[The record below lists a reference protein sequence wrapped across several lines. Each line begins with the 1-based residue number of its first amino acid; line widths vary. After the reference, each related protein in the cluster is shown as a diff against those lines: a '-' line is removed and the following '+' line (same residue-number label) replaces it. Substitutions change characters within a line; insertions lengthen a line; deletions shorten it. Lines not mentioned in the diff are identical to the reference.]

1 VTTGNDDG
9 TAQLTAL
16 NAILKEL
23 KRGRSGTTAD
33 SDGPSPARR
42 RETRLTGDTGADIER
57 QKEALEDLAEAYA
70 ALNDQ
75 YDSRTQALTLEHKQA
90 MIEIEESYINQK
102 VAILELLEE
111 KEKELET
118 EKEKLKAMEEGS
130 AAAAFQ
136 RMKIDELTEAM
147 EGHTEATKDNLKAL
161 KERTKAQR
169 EASKA
174 EHSAAERIVKL
185 GESLTGLTVKTG
197 SFAEKLM
204 HLGSDVKK
212 VGFKGLT
219 KGAKAFGKSLPIK
232 LGAALVNATVD
243 LAKAQDKAIS
253 AFKKATGAGKQ
264 YNLEITKLQRSTQAA
279 GVTAADAGKT
289 FGTLFESFS
298 AFTELSEKERA
309 TLGET
314 SALLSKLGVDAGTS
328 GKIMDQMT
336 RSLGM
341 SAEGTNDILLRLAG
355 NAKSLG
361 VSMKKMSADFAGA
374 FKELAKYG
382 DNAIDVFEG
391 LSKQAKATG
400 ISVGN
405 LLGLAKKFDTFDS
418 AATSV
423 GKLNAILGGPYLNS
437 IDMLNATEEE
447 RIDLLRQT
455 VDASGVQFEA
465 MKRFEKQAIASAMG
479 MSVEDASRIMK
490 MNTAEMRLQ
499 SLQQEELAELAADS
513 QEIMEKLKNAFRT
526 LLVDMRPL
534 IETVIIPVLDFFG
547 GIAKFFGEAEGAMGK
562 FIKVGLLAA
571 GIAAVIG
578 APFTGGASLV
588 TYAAIA
594 GTAGIA
600 AFSGGGGGVGTS
612 KKAKGFAP
620 GTNRGQTVGD
630 YFSSN
635 PIKMNELGPEKAIT
649 DANAFVPD
657 NTIIQSHAALQREAD
672 RGSATNELLGQILN
686 KLGDQKFS
694 VSVGPHEFEEFAVN
708 TVEAGMSSQNVGNPY
723 YRT

>member
-1 VTTGNDDG
+1 MATQ
-9 TAQLTAL
+9 AEILQ
-16 NAILKEL
+16 AILKEL
-23 KRGRSGTTAD
+23 QAQREGT
-33 SDGPSPARR
+33 PSPAPPELDRGPGAPEVGVTFEEA
-42 RETRLTGDTGADIER
+42 ETARKASIKQIQEMTEKLTELRTETAKTSDTFIEMHESIDKSFSVDEMNSR
-57 QKEALEDLAEAYA
+57 IDNIEAQKKAMEDLAEAQRIYTEELRDAADDADAKAAAKAKLTTATNDYTA
-70 ALNDQ
+70 ALKRNAA
-75 YDSRTQALTLEHKQA
+75 QA
-90 MIEIEESYINQK
+90 
-102 VAILELLEE
+102 
-111 KEKELET
+111 KET
-118 EKEKLKAMEEGS
+118 KEKLG
-130 AAAAFQ
+130 
-136 RMKIDELTEAM
+136 
-147 EGHTEATKDNLKAL
+147 
-161 KERTKAQR
+161 
-169 EASKA
+169 A
-174 EHSAAERIVKL
+174 E
-185 GESLTGLTVKTG
+185 
-197 SFAEKLM
+197 
-204 HLGSDVKK
+204 
-212 VGFKGLT
+212 KGLT
-219 KGAKAFGKSLPIK
+219 KELDKVFASMTGGGIKTGGLMDKMRGLQKQFGKAKASGGSFGKVMGRFAKGAI
-232 LGAALVNATVD
+232 LGRLAKGADALVNATFD

-264 YNLEITKLQRSTQAA
+264 YNLEITKLQRTTQAA

-298 AFTELSEKERA
+298 AFTQLSEKERA

-314 SALLSKLGVDAGTS
+314 SALLSKLGVDAGS
-328 GKIMDQMT
+328 SAKIMDQMT

-355 NAKSLG
+355 NAKALG
-361 VSMKKMSADFAGA
+361 VSMKKMAADFAGA

-547 GIAKFFGEAEGAMGK
+547 GIAKFFGDAEGAMGK

-600 AFSGGGGGVGTS
+600 AFGGGAVD
-612 KKAKGFAP
+612 KAASRKVKGYAS

-635 PIKMNELGPEKAIT
+635 PIKMNELGPEKAIM

-672 RGSATNELLGQILN
+672 RGSDTNKLLGQILN

-694 VSVGPHEFEEFAVN
+694 VSVGGHEFEEFA
-708 TVEAGMSSQNVGNPY
+708 TKTFDAGAASQNVGNPY
-723 YRT
+723 RRD

>member
-1 VTTGNDDG
+1 VPTTIDD
-9 TAQLTAL
+9 LHAL
-16 NAILKEL
+16 LKEL
-23 KRGRSGTTAD
+23 SERRGTGTDDDRS
-33 SDGPSPARR
+33 ARR
-42 RETRLTGDTGADIER
+42 GETKAPTDDFGAGATKRIKEQREYIQELSEEYVNLDKNVDKLTESLTYDL
-57 QKEALEDLAEAYA
+57 KE
-70 ALNDQ
+70 
-75 YDSRTQALTLEHKQA
+75 S
-90 MIEIEESYINQK
+90 MIELNEEYAQQK
-102 VAILELLEE
+102 IAILEEIE
-111 KEKELET
+111 SNDERIAQI
-118 EKEKLKAMEEGS
+118 EKLIETKENGVAMAGAAKKALREE
-130 AAAAFQ
+130 AAALKDSTGALNENIKALEKRKNAEKGQVKADTDVAKQVSEMGKKWTGATMKAGSFGDQ
-136 RMKIDELTEAM
+136 MMQLRKRMK
-147 EGHTEATKDNLKAL
+147 
-161 KERTKAQR
+161 
-169 EASKA
+169 
-174 EHSAAERIVKL
+174 AA
-185 GESLTGLTVKTG
+185 GG
-197 SFAEKLM
+197 ST
-204 HLGSDVKK
+204 
-212 VGFKGLT
+212 KGLM
-219 KGAKAFGKSLPIK
+219 KGMKDMALSLPLVLAQK
-232 LGAALVNATVD
+232 LVTATFD

-298 AFTELSEKERA
+298 AFTQLSEKERA

-314 SALLSKLGVDAGTS
+314 SALLGKLGVDAASS

-361 VSMKKMSADFAGA
+361 VSMKKMAADFAGA

-437 IDMLNATEEE
+437 IDMLNATESE

-455 VDASGVQFEA
+455 VDASGLQFDA
-465 MKRFEKQAIASAMG
+465 MNRFEKQAIAAAMG

-490 MNTAEMRLQ
+490 MSTAEMRLQ

-547 GIAKFFGEAEGAMGK
+547 GIAKFFGEAEGAMGR
-562 FIKVGLLAA
+562 FIKIGLLAA
-571 GIAAVIG
+571 AVAALIA
-578 APFTGGASLV
+578 APFTGGTSLAM
-588 TYAAIA
+588 YAAIA
-594 GTAGIA
+594 GVGVGGIA
-600 AFSGGGGGVGTS
+600 ALGGGAVN
-612 KKAKGFAP
+612 KAASRKVKGYAG
-620 GTNRGQTVGD
+620 GTNTGQTVGD
-630 YFSSN
+630 YFSSK
-635 PIKMNELGPEKAIT
+635 PIKMNELGPEGIIG

-657 NTIIQSHAALQREAD
+657 NTIIQSHAELRKEGQRKD
-672 RGSATNELLGQILN
+672 DSNKLLRAILN
-686 KLGDQKFS
+686 KLGDQK
-694 VSVGPHEFEEFAVN
+694 VSVNVGGHEFEDFAVK
-708 TVEAGMSSQNVGNPY
+708 TFDAGASSQNVGNPY
-723 YRT
+723 RRG

>member
-1 VTTGNDDG
+1 MAE
-9 TAQLTAL
+9 TA
-16 NAILKEL
+16 EL
-23 KRGRSGTTAD
+23 KVLNRILDELQRGRSDTTAEGGD
-33 SDGPSPARR
+33 SADRPRR
-42 RETRLTGDTGADIER
+42 RDRLTGDTTADIER
-57 QKEALEDLAEAYA
+57 QKEALEDLSEAYA
-70 ALNDQ
+70 DLNNQ
-75 YDSRTQALTLEHKQA
+75 YDKTTQSLTLEHKQA

-102 VAILELLEE
+102 IAILEDIEANDEKIAQLE
-111 KEKELET
+111 KEIETKKNGVAMSGAAKKAMREEIEAVKALTSARKTDLKTLKDHTKGLRET
-118 EKEKLKAMEEGS
+118 EKAEK
-130 AAAAFQ
+130 
-136 RMKIDELTEAM
+136 
-147 EGHTEATKDNLKAL
+147 
-161 KERTKAQR
+161 
-169 EASKA
+169 
-174 EHSAAERIVKL
+174 SAAERVSLL
-185 GESLTGLTVKTG
+185 GESLTGLTMKTG
-197 SFAEKLM
+197 GFSEKLM
-204 HLGSDVKK
+204 HFANDFKK
-212 VGFKGLT
+212 VGFKGITRGLGDFA
-219 KGAKAFGKSLPIK
+219 KKFKKLAGGALID
-232 LGAALVNATVD
+232 ATVD

-314 SALLSKLGVDAGTS
+314 SALLTKLGVDAGS
-328 GKIMDQMT
+328 SAKIMDQMT

-355 NAKSLG
+355 NAKALG

-455 VDASGVQFEA
+455 VDASGVQFDA
-465 MKRFEKQAIASAMG
+465 MKRFEKQAIAAAMG

-534 IETVIIPVLDFFG
+534 IELVIIPVLDFFG
-547 GIAKFFGEAEGAMGK
+547 GIAKFFGEAEGAMGR

-571 GIAAVIG
+571 GVAAVIG

-594 GTAGIA
+594 GAAGIA
-600 AFSGGGGGVGTS
+600 ALGGGAVN
-612 KKAKGFAP
+612 KAASRKVKGYAG
-620 GTNRGQTVGD
+620 GTNTGQTVGD
-630 YFSSN
+630 YFSSK
-635 PIKMNELGPEKAIT
+635 PIKMNELGPEGIIG

-657 NTIIQSHAALQREAD
+657 NTIIQSHAELRKEGQRKD
-672 RGSATNELLGQILN
+672 DSNKLLRAILN
-686 KLGDQKFS
+686 KLGDQK
-694 VSVGPHEFEEFAVN
+694 VSVNVGGHEFEDFAVK
-708 TVEAGMSSQNVGNPY
+708 TFDAGASSQNVGNPY
-723 YRT
+723 RRG